1 MNKPSKSKILKI
13 FISNTDKF
21 KQEPLYEV
29 IIYAAKRYGLSGA
42 TAFKGNIGF
51 GSSSGK
57 ISNLRFWE
65 ITEKIPVLVMIVDD
79 EEKILS
85 FIKIITPYFEKIK
98 NGCLITTEEVE
109 IILHKNGTAKN
120 SLF

>member
-1 MNKPSKSKILKI
+1 MNTPVKSKMLKI

-21 KQEPLYEV
+21 KNEPLHEV

-42 TAFKGNIGF
+42 TAFKGSMGF

-57 ISNLRFWE
+57 ITNLRFWE
-65 ITEKIPVLVMIVDD
+65 ITEKIPVLVMIVD
-79 EEKILS
+79 EEDKILG
-85 FIKIITPYFEKIK
+85 FIKIIKPYFEKIK
-98 NGCLITTEEVE
+98 NGCLITVEEVE
-109 IILHKNGTAKN
+109 IILHKHGTGKN